1 MEEVEF
7 KLNPDFISSG
17 LKALKK
23 LAESPD
29 IANETKTQ
37 ILEYFLR
44 RSVSLNELAGTQ
56 SRRAE
61 NDKALITKTKNNHFA
76 EMTQKQNSKQTLKD
90 LITDVGK
97 NIEYI
102 KTTGAQMMADEDL
115 RKSQIRSNYEKCV
128 SEIREEFPVDEPL
141 LASLESA
148 NVGLR
153 ERATN
158 VTQNIKD
165 MEDKYK
171 ERISDLKTFC
181 EGKDVKL
188 KDVMETRRSDLTE
201 VDAVKKSIRDYDD
214 KINSSKMRA
223 GFMEKKLVESKSI
236 LESTKSALDNF
247 CNETK
252 SIVVRAKNQ
261 VDKLNTH
268 KGAFDLFNDGIL
280 EVVNEV

>member
-1 MEEVEF
+1 
-7 KLNPDFISSG
+7 
-17 LKALKK
+17 
-23 LAESPD
+23 
-29 IANETKTQ
+29 
-37 ILEYFLR
+37 
-44 RSVSLNELAGTQ
+44 LAGIQ

-76 EMTQKQNSKQTLKD
+76 EMNAKTNTKQSLKD
-90 LITDVGK
+90 LISDVGK

-128 SEIREEFPVDEPL
+128 QEIKEEFPVDEPL
-141 LASLESA
+141 LASLEEA

-153 ERATN
+153 ERATG
-158 VTQNIKD
+158 VTQSIKD

-252 SIVVRAKNQ
+252 GIVVRAKNQ

>member
-7 KLNPDFISSG
+7 KFSADFISSG

-76 EMTQKQNSKQTLKD
+76 EMNAKQNTKQSLKD
-90 LITDVGK
+90 LISDVGK

-128 SEIREEFPVDEPL
+128 QEIKEEFPVDEPL
-141 LASLESA
+141 LASLEEA
-148 NVGLR
+148 NVELR
-153 ERATN
+153 ERATG
-158 VTQNIKD
+158 VTQSIKD

-188 KDVMETRRSDLTE
+188 KDIMETRRSDLTE
-201 VDAVKKSIRDYDD
+201 VDAVKKLTRDYDD

-236 LESTKSALDNF
+236 LESTKNALDNF
-247 CNETK
+247 CSETK
-252 SIVVRAKNQ
+252 GIVVRAKNQ

>member
-7 KLNPDFISSG
+7 KFSADFISSG
-17 LKALKK
+17 LKSLKK

-44 RSVSLNELAGTQ
+44 RSVSLNELAGIQ

-76 EMTQKQNSKQTLKD
+76 EMNAKTNTKQSLKD
-90 LITDVGK
+90 LISDVGK

-128 SEIREEFPVDEPL
+128 QEIKEEFPVDEPL
-141 LASLESA
+141 LASLEEA

-153 ERATN
+153 ERATG
-158 VTQNIKD
+158 VTQSIKD

-188 KDVMETRRSDLTE
+188 KDVMETRRSDLAE

-214 KINSSKMRA
+214 TINSSKMRA

-252 SIVVRAKNQ
+252 GIVVRAKNQ

>member
-7 KLNPDFISSG
+7 KFSADFISSG
-17 LKALKK
+17 LKSLKK

-44 RSVSLNELAGTQ
+44 RSVSLNELAGIQ

-76 EMTQKQNSKQTLKD
+76 EMNTKTNTKQSLKD
-90 LITDVGK
+90 LISDVGK

-128 SEIREEFPVDEPL
+128 QEIKEEFPVDEPL
-141 LASLESA
+141 LASLEEA

-153 ERATN
+153 ERATG
-158 VTQNIKD
+158 VTQSIKD

-188 KDVMETRRSDLTE
+188 KDVMETRRSDLAE

-214 KINSSKMRA
+214 TINSSKMRA

-252 SIVVRAKNQ
+252 GIVVRAKNQ